1 MASAQELCF
10 DIIAGIRNSNCV
22 NDICKILRASGRV
35 FGYDAFVAGY
45 LPRSQHQTLR
55 DCVMVSGW
63 PTEWESR
70 YQAKGYIH
78 IDPVLRHMRN
88 VNDPFIWSEAAEA
101 PEMAGGQIVFDEAR
115 AFRLSHGFCVPLH
128 HHDGGEACISFGGHQ
143 LELSPDERAAL
154 HLVAIYALSAARKI
168 VHSDAG
174 LGTEGEP
181 KGPLTTR
188 EIECLKWSAAGKT
201 AWDISVILSI
211 SRRTVEHHLESASN
225 KLQSV
230 SRVQCVAEA
239 IRRGI
244 IA

>member
-1 MASAQELCF
+1 MLSAREICF
-10 DIIAGIRNSNCV
+10 DIIAGFRNSKCV
-22 NDICKILRASGRV
+22 ADISNILKRSGGV

-45 LPRSQHQTLR
+45 LPRSQHQTLQ

-63 PTEWESR
+63 PTEWERR

-78 IDPVLRHMRN
+78 IDPVLRHMRD
-88 VNDPFIWSEAAEA
+88 VIDPFLWQEVAEA
-101 PEMAGGQIVFDEAR
+101 PEMASGQIVFDEAR
-115 AFRLSHGFCVPLH
+115 AFRLSKGFCVPLH
-128 HHDGGEACISFGGHQ
+128 HYDGGEACISFGGER

-168 VHSDAG
+168 VHCHAG
-174 LGTEGEP
+174 HIANEEP
-181 KGPLTTR
+181 KGPLTAR

-225 KLQSV
+225 KLQAV

-244 IA
+244 IT